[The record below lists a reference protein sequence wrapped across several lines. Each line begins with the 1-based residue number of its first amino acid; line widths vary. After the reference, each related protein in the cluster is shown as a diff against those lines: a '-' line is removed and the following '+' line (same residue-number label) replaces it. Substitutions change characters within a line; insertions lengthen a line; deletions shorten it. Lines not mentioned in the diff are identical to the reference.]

1 MLLSSLWGSF
11 ASCAPVCYRRNWR
24 VANPPDPEGA
34 PPILPHKNHS
44 TWVLGAVALLLA
56 SLLPAQTLEQAEAFW
71 KARRFQEAND
81 AFRALVAQN
90 PKNPDY
96 KVRWG
101 RLYLDHS
108 QPTDAVGLFNEALEL
123 KKDHAGALLG
133 LALVAADNF
142 DGVAAGL
149 AHRALASD
157 PKLAEAQELL
167 ARLALEDNDTA
178 KAVEEANKALAI
190 DARSVEGRAILATVD
205 WLAGKKDTAFDPHAA
220 RGYETAGHF
229 FVINRRYEEGVQYYR
244 KAIELDPQ
252 LYSARSQLGVNLMR
266 LGQDEEAFKQLET
279 CYNNGFQDAATRNSL
294 KLLDSYKKFDTVQT
308 GLIILK
314 LDKKEAELLRPYFES
329 EMERIIATYEKK
341 YRIKLAKPVRVEVY
355 PDHEDFAVRTMGLPG
370 LGALG
375 VTFTSATYGSFIAMD
390 SPSGRPPGTFH
401 WASTLWHEM
410 SHVFTLTLTDSHV
423 PRWFTEGLAVHEETA
438 VSPEWGDRLAPPVIM
453 AIKDKKLLP
462 VAELDRGFV
471 HPTGPM
477 QVVVSY
483 FQAGRI
489 CDYIND
495 KWGWATLLAMLRDFG
510 NDEDTATVI
519 RKELKMEPADF
530 DKQFLASVEAST
542 KNVVDHFDEWQ
553 KRLKQVNSLAKNK
566 DYDGVI
572 KEGVAIRDM
581 YPDYVEDGSVYE
593 FLASAYLA
601 KDDKPAAIAEL
612 ERYVKAGG
620 RNPDS
625 IKLLAKQLEDAG
637 RNKEAADALNRLNYI
652 YPMDND
658 QHQAL
663 GGLWMDAG
671 NVAGAIREF
680 RAVVAHN
687 PIDAARSHYD
697 LARAYQLNHEP
708 EQAKDELLAAL
719 ETAPGYRPA
728 QKLLLELTTTEAK

>member
-1 MLLSSLWGSF
+1 VIRLS
-11 ASCAPVCYRRNWR
+11 A
-24 VANPPDPEGA
+24 
-34 PPILPHKNHS
+34 I
-44 TWVLGAVALLLA
+44 ALLLA

-81 AFRALVAQN
+81 VFRALVAQH
-90 PKNPDY
+90 PDNPDY

-108 QPTDAVGLFNEALEL
+108 QPGDAVDLFNEVLEL

-133 LALVAADNF
+133 LALVAAEDF
-142 DGVAAGL
+142 ESVAAGL
-149 AHRALASD
+149 AHKALASD

-167 ARLALEDNDTA
+167 ASLALEDNDTA

-190 DARSVEGRAILATVD
+190 DAHSVEGRAILATID
-205 WLAGKKDTAFDPHAA
+205 WLADKKDTSWDPHAA

-252 LYSARSQLGVNLMR
+252 LYSARSQLGINLMR
-266 LGQDEEAFKQLET
+266 LGQDEEAYTQLET

-294 KLLDSYKKFDTVQT
+294 KLLDSYKKFVTFQA
-308 GLIILK
+308 GLAILR
-314 LDKKEAELLRPYFES
+314 LDRKEAELLGPYFEL
-329 EMERIIATYEKK
+329 EMERVIATYEKK
-341 YRIKLAKPVRVEVY
+341 YRIKLEKPVRVEVY
-355 PDHEDFAVRTMGLPG
+355 PDHEDFAVRALGMPG

-375 VTFTSATYGSFIAMD
+375 VTFTSAAYGSFIAMD
-390 SPSGRPPGTFH
+390 SPSGRPPGSFH

-438 VSPEWGDRLAPPVIM
+438 VSPEWGDRLAPPVIV

-462 VAELDRGFV
+462 VVELDRGFV
-471 HPTGPM
+471 HPTSPE

-495 KWGWATLLAMLRDFG
+495 KWGWDTLLAMLRDFG
-510 NDEDTATVI
+510 HDDDTATVI
-519 RKELKMEPADF
+519 RKELKMEPGEF
-530 DKQFLASVEAST
+530 DKQFLAFVEGGT
-542 KNVVDHFDEWQ
+542 KNVVDHFDEWA
-553 KRLKQVNSLAKNK
+553 KRLKQINELAQKK

-572 KEGVAIRDM
+572 KEGAAIRDM
-581 YPDYVEDGSVYE
+581 YPDYVEAGSVYE

-637 RNKEAADALNRLNYI
+637 RKKEAADVLVRLNYI
-652 YPMDND
+652 YPIDND
-658 QHQAL
+658 QHQRL
-663 GGLWMDAG
+663 GALWMDAG
-671 NVAGAIREF
+671 DVAGAIREF
-680 RAVVAHN
+680 RAVLAHN
-687 PIDAARSHYD
+687 PIDPARSHYD

>member
-1 MLLSSLWGSF
+1 MSKLGPLWGSF
-11 ASCAPVCYRRNWR
+11 ASCAPVFYRRNRR
-24 VANPPDPEGA
+24 VANPPQDTIP
-34 PPILPHKNHS
+34 PHKNYS
-44 TWVLGAVALLLA
+44 TWVLVAFALLLA
-56 SLLPAQTLEQAEAFW
+56 SVLSAQTLEQAEAFW

-108 QPTDAVGLFNEALEL
+108 QPSDAVDLFNEALEL
-123 KKDHAGALLG
+123 KEDHAGALLG
-133 LALVAADNF
+133 LALVAAENF
-142 DGVAAGL
+142 ESVAAGL
-149 AHRALASD
+149 AHKALASD
-157 PKLAEAQELL
+157 PKLLEAQELL

-178 KAVEEANKALAI
+178 KATEEANKALAI
-190 DARSVEGRAILATVD
+190 DAHSVGGRAILATID
-205 WLAGKKDTAFDPHAA
+205 WLAGKKDTAFDPHTA
-220 RGYETAGHF
+220 RGYEIAAHF
-229 FVINRRYEEGVQYYR
+229 FFINRRYEEDIQYYR
-244 KAIELDPQ
+244 KAIDLDPQ
-252 LYSARSQLGVNLMR
+252 LYSARSQLGINLMR
-266 LGQDEEAFKQLET
+266 LGQDQEAYTQLEA
-279 CYNNGFQDAATRNSL
+279 CYNNDFQDAATRNSL
-294 KLLDSYKKFDTVQT
+294 KLLDSYKRFDTVQT

-314 LDKKEAELLRPYFES
+314 LDKKEQELLRPYFES

-341 YRIKLAKPVRVEVY
+341 YRTKLAKPVRVEVY
-355 PDHEDFAVRTMGLPG
+355 PDHEDFAVRTLGMPG

-390 SPSGRPPGTFH
+390 SPSGRPPGNFH

-410 SHVFTLTLTDSHV
+410 SHVFSLTLTDSHV

-438 VSPEWGDRLAPPVIM
+438 VSPERGDRLAPPIIM

-471 HPTGPM
+471 HPTGPT

-483 FQAGRI
+483 FQGGRI

-495 KWGWATLLAMLRDFG
+495 KWGWDTLLAMLHDFG

-530 DKQFLASVEAST
+530 DKQFLASVEAGT
-542 KNVVDHFDEWQ
+542 KSVVDHFDEWQ
-553 KRLKQVNSLAKNK
+553 KRLKQVNALAKNK

-572 KEGVAIRDM
+572 KEGLAVRDM
-581 YPDYVEDGSVYE
+581 YPDYVEEGSIYE
-593 FLASAYLA
+593 FLANAYLA
-601 KDDKPAAIAEL
+601 KENKPAAIAEL

-620 RNPDS
+620 RSPDS

-637 RNKEAADALNRLNYI
+637 RKKEAADALNRLNYI

-658 QHQAL
+658 QHQKL
-663 GGLWMDAG
+663 GALWMDAG
-671 NVAGAIREF
+671 NLGGAIREF

-687 PIDAARSHYD
+687 PIDPARSHYD

-728 QKLLLELTTTEAK
+728 QKLLLELTTTDAK

>member
-1 MLLSSLWGSF
+1 
-11 ASCAPVCYRRNWR
+11 
-24 VANPPDPEGA
+24 
-34 PPILPHKNHS
+34 
-44 TWVLGAVALLLA
+44 
-56 SLLPAQTLEQAEAFW
+56 
-71 KARRFQEAND
+71 
-81 AFRALVAQN
+81 
-90 PKNPDY
+90 
-96 KVRWG
+96 
-101 RLYLDHS
+101 
-108 QPTDAVGLFNEALEL
+108 
-123 KKDHAGALLG
+123 
-133 LALVAADNF
+133 
-142 DGVAAGL
+142 
-149 AHRALASD
+149 
-157 PKLAEAQELL
+157 
-167 ARLALEDNDTA
+167 
-178 KAVEEANKALAI
+178 
-190 DARSVEGRAILATVD
+190 
-205 WLAGKKDTAFDPHAA
+205 
-220 RGYETAGHF
+220 
-229 FVINRRYEEGVQYYR
+229 
-244 KAIELDPQ
+244 
-252 LYSARSQLGVNLMR
+252 
-266 LGQDEEAFKQLET
+266 
-279 CYNNGFQDAATRNSL
+279 
-294 KLLDSYKKFDTVQT
+294 
-308 GLIILK
+308 
-314 LDKKEAELLRPYFES
+314 
-329 EMERIIATYEKK
+329 
-341 YRIKLAKPVRVEVY
+341 VEVY

>member
-1 MLLSSLWGSF
+1 MLLSLWGSF
-11 ASCAPVCYRRNWR
+11 ASCAPVCYRRNRR
-24 VANPPDPEGA
+24 VANPPQDS
-34 PPILPHKNHS
+34 ILPHKNHS
-44 TWVLGAVALLLA
+44 TWVLVAFALLLA
-56 SLLPAQTLEQAEAFW
+56 SVLPAQTLEQAEAFW

-108 QPTDAVGLFNEALEL
+108 QPSDALDLFNEALEL

-142 DGVAAGL
+142 EGVAAGL

-157 PKLAEAQELL
+157 PKLVEAQELL

-178 KAVEEANKALAI
+178 KATEEAKKALAI
-190 DARSVEGRAILATVD
+190 DAQSVGGRAVLATID
-205 WLAGKKDTAFDPHAA
+205 WLAGRKDTAFDPHAA

-229 FVINRRYEEGVQYYR
+229 FIINRRYEEGVQYYR

-266 LGQDEEAFKQLET
+266 LGQDDEAFNQLET
-279 CYNNGFQDAATRNSL
+279 CYKNGFQDAATRNSL
-294 KLLDSYKKFDTVQT
+294 KLLDSYKNFDTVQT

-314 LDKKEAELLRPYFES
+314 LGKKEEELLRPYFQS
-329 EMERIIATYEKK
+329 EMERVIATFEKK

-355 PDHEDFAVRTMGLPG
+355 PDHEDFAVRALGMPG

-438 VSPEWGDRLAPPVIM
+438 ISPEWGDRLAPFIIT
-453 AIKDKKLLP
+453 AIKEKKLLP

-471 HPTGPM
+471 HPTSPE
-477 QVVVSY
+477 QVMVSY
-483 FQAGRI
+483 YQGGRI

-495 KWGWATLLAMLRDFG
+495 RWGWATLLAMLRDFG
-510 NDEDTATVI
+510 NDDSTPTVI
-519 RKELKMEPADF
+519 RKELKMEPAEF
-530 DKQFLASVEAST
+530 DKQFLAFVEAGT

-553 KRLKQVNSLAKNK
+553 KRLKQINGLAKNK

-572 KEGVAIRDM
+572 KEGAAIRDM
-581 YPDYVEDGSVYE
+581 YPDYVENGSVYE

-612 ERYVKAGG
+612 ERYLKAGG

-637 RNKEAADALNRLNYI
+637 RKKEAADALNRLNYI

-658 QHQAL
+658 QHQTL
-663 GGLWMDAG
+663 GALWMDAG

-687 PIDAARSHYD
+687 PIDPARSHYD

>member
-1 MLLSSLWGSF
+1 MLLSLWGSF
-11 ASCAPVCYRRNWR
+11 ASCAPVCYRRNRR
-24 VANPPDPEGA
+24 VANPPQDS
-34 PPILPHKNHS
+34 ILPHKNHS
-44 TWVLGAVALLLA
+44 TWVLVAFALLLA
-56 SLLPAQTLEQAEAFW
+56 SVLPAQTLEQAEAFW

-108 QPTDAVGLFNEALEL
+108 QPSDALDLFNEALEL

-142 DGVAAGL
+142 EGVAAGL

-157 PKLAEAQELL
+157 PKLVEAQELL

-178 KAVEEANKALAI
+178 KATEEAKKALAI
-190 DARSVEGRAILATVD
+190 DAQSVGGRAVLATID
-205 WLAGKKDTAFDPHAA
+205 WLAGRKDTAFDPHAA

-229 FVINRRYEEGVQYYR
+229 FIINRRYEEGVQYYR

-266 LGQDEEAFKQLET
+266 LGQDDEAFNQLET
-279 CYNNGFQDAATRNSL
+279 CYKNGFQDAATRNSL
-294 KLLDSYKKFDTVQT
+294 KLLDSYKNFDTVQT

-314 LDKKEAELLRPYFES
+314 LGKKEEELLRPYFQS
-329 EMERIIATYEKK
+329 EMERVIATFEKK

-355 PDHEDFAVRTMGLPG
+355 PDHEDFAVRALGMPG

-438 VSPEWGDRLAPPVIM
+438 ISPEWGDRLAPFIIT
-453 AIKDKKLLP
+453 AIKEKKLLP

-471 HPTGPM
+471 HPTSPE
-477 QVVVSY
+477 QVMVSY
-483 FQAGRI
+483 YQGGRI

-495 KWGWATLLAMLRDFG
+495 RWGWATLLAMLRDFG
-510 NDEDTATVI
+510 NDDSTPTVI
-519 RKELKMEPADF
+519 RKELKMEPAEF
-530 DKQFLASVEAST
+530 DKQFLAFVEAGT

-553 KRLKQVNSLAKNK
+553 KRLKQINGLAKNK

-572 KEGVAIRDM
+572 KEGAAIRDM
-581 YPDYVEDGSVYE
+581 YPDYVENGSVYE

-637 RNKEAADALNRLNYI
+637 RKKEAADALNRLNYI

-658 QHQAL
+658 QHQTL
-663 GGLWMDAG
+663 GALWMDAG

-687 PIDAARSHYD
+687 PIDPARSHYD